1 MVKTEI
7 PDNNFF
13 CLMDDPEEGS
23 VENDLSKLASSRPH
37 TGVQLLNYYKEVPL
51 SAPARILEVSESG
64 VVCRTSELQARAIEY
79 SEYTIIQGAPFRH
92 HVYANALYDK
102 ESGNLALS
110 ALQYVEVHSNRRKS
124 VRVRMQ
130 VPPLI
135 GLEAGATKFSG
146 RMLDLSLDGCAV
158 NIPDRDLLGNFSFF
172 YLTIAMPLKPQQPPG
187 TTRLLAKLAK
197 VYQHNRL
204 FRCIFLFE
212 HDKSSEN
219 QIGMLIARRQT
230 DIIRELSP

>member
-1 MVKTEI
+1 MVQTEV

-13 CLMDDPEEGS
+13 CQLEDPQES
-23 VENDLSKLASSRPH
+23 PAENDLLKLTSSGSN
-37 TGVQLLNYYKEVPL
+37 TDVQLLNYYKEVPV
-51 SAPARILEVSESG
+51 SAPARILAVSKSG
-64 VVCRTSELQARAIEY
+64 LVCRTNVVQARAIEF
-79 SEYTIIQGAPFRH
+79 SEYTIIKGAPFRH

-102 ESGNLALS
+102 ESGEIALS
-110 ALQYVEVHSNRRKS
+110 NLHYVEVHSNRRRS

-135 GLEAGATKFSG
+135 GLEAGATKFNG

-158 NIPDRDLLGNFSFF
+158 NIPDRSLLESFSFF
-172 YLTIAMPLKPQQPPG
+172 YLTISMPLKPHQPPG
-187 TTRLLAKLAK
+187 MTRLLAKLAK

-212 HDKSSEN
+212 HDKSSED